1 MIWFCSEF
9 ILLGLAFFV
18 ILFSNLPFASII
30 RIGGVAGQKAT
41 KSNKQFWA
49 PSTCKYAQN
58 IFKSTLK
65 SHSNNIFPSESH
77 VTVTETM
84 KTTGKFQDEKETKT

>member
-1 MIWFCSEF
+1 M
-9 ILLGLAFFV
+9 
-18 ILFSNLPFASII
+18 
-30 RIGGVAGQKAT
+30 AGEKAT

-49 PSTCKYAQN
+49 SSTCKYAQN

-65 SHSNNIFPSESH
+65 SHSNILPSESY

-84 KTTGKFQDEKETKT
+84 KTTGKSQDEKESKT